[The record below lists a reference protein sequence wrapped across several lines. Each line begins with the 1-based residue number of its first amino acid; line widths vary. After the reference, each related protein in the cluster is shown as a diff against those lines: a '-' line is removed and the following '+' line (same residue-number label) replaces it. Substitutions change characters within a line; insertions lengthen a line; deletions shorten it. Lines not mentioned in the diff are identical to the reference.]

1 MEKGRDTILRESER
15 GILLDEAVN
24 CCYSVNGQ

>member
-1 MEKGRDTILRESER
+1 MEKGGNTISKESER

-24 CCYSVNGQ
+24 C

>member
-1 MEKGRDTILRESER
+1 METGGNTILRESER

-24 CCYSVNGQ
+24 C

>member
-1 MEKGRDTILRESER
+1 MEKGGSTISKESER

-24 CCYSVNGQ
+24 C